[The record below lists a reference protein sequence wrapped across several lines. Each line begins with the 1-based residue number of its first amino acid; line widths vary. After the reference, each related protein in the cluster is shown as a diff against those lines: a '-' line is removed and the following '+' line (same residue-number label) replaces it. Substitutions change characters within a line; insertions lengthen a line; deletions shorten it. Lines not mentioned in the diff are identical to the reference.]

1 MRSKI
6 PRTQLKFFQFTL
18 SDLLGFIQLPVQMF
32 PEAISGGGVNNERFF
47 IYLFV
52 GQYYKKSL
60 KKQKKTS
67 LFYHQHCLCVHM
79 QSFLVSVFNE
89 TLHAPIESILRR

>member
-1 MRSKI
+1 MRSKT

-47 IYLFV
+47 IYFFV

-60 KKQKKTS
+60 KKQKKNITFILPS
-67 LFYHQHCLCVHM
+67 TLLMCAHAVIL
-79 QSFLVSVFNE
+79 SFCF
-89 TLHAPIESILRR
+89 